1 MEEVISRE
9 FFKSLVSQVQIESS
23 CVKGLIKLKNI
34 LYNSKNVRF
43 FLEEGG
49 LRLL

>member
-1 MEEVISRE
+1 MEKVFSHE
-9 FFKSLVSQVQIESS
+9 FFKSIVSQVQIESS

-34 LYNSKNVRF
+34 LTNSKNVRF
-43 FLEEGG
+43 FLEDGG